1 MATAAFG
8 LVMAALRLTI
18 RVLRLTIAALGSLA
32 GSLRRLQPLASTV
45 FGRLRRAAAY
55 AAVLGIVLAAG
66 WLARPYW
73 PMVVARL
80 TAPLSQQ
87 PEAPPEQPVAPGPA
101 TAGQLIARS
110 EPPGARVTIDGE
122 PRGVTPLTVDG
133 LSLGRHTVVIATD
146 QGSVR
151 RTVTVTADRPALVS
165 ESIFAGFLKVFAPFE
180 LRITD
185 GRRAIQLDDQNQ
197 ALLPPGS
204 YALQLENAS
213 LGYRDTRRVEVNP
226 GQTTTLSIVPPPSA
240 LTVTASAPAV
250 VLVDGEQVGETPLT
264 NHPIALGTR
273 DIVVRSIAGPERR
286 YTRRVTVAPI
296 QIEVDFSRP

>member
-1 MATAAFG
+1 
-8 LVMAALRLTI
+8 
-18 RVLRLTIAALGSLA
+18 
-32 GSLRRLQPLASTV
+32 
-45 FGRLRRAAAY
+45 
-55 AAVLGIVLAAG
+55 
-66 WLARPYW
+66 
-73 PMVVARL
+73 
-80 TAPLSQQ
+80 
-87 PEAPPEQPVAPGPA
+87 
-101 TAGQLIARS
+101 
-110 EPPGARVTIDGE
+110 
-122 PRGVTPLTVDG
+122 
-133 LSLGRHTVVIATD
+133 
-146 QGSVR
+146 
-151 RTVTVTADRPALVS
+151 VTVTADRPALVS

-204 YALQLENAS
+204 YALQLENTS

-296 QIEVDFSRP
+296 QIEVDFSQP